1 MKETTRVQ
9 TAFRFSP
16 DLLDRLKRN
25 AKREKKSLN
34 RYVEDIM
41 ERETRLEWPRLPQ
54 DYPVSEEILSLRC
67 TGHWV
72 EPSREE
78 LEADPRMAHVLGHAR

>member
-1 MKETTRVQ
+1 MKETIRVQ
-9 TAFRFSP
+9 TAFRVPP
-16 DLLDRLKRN
+16 DLLERLKRT

-41 ERETRLEWPRLPQ
+41 ERETRLEWPRLPRDYSVSQ
-54 DYPVSEEILSLRC
+54 DILSLRC
-67 TGHWV
+67 TGRWE

-78 LEADPRMAHVLGHAR
+78 LESDPRMAHVLGYAR